1 MKCKTIYMVNL
12 ELLKRYEYYLSVI
25 SEELQKIF
33 EYQREYIC
41 CQNGCSGCCEKGMY
55 PYSKLEA
62 DYIKLGYNNLPEEVK
77 KIVKDNLIQLKKELE
92 EHKGENFLHDCPFLI
107 DGSCCVYQYR
117 GIICR
122 TFGLITENSEGKLTI
137 PYCAGIGLNY
147 SKVYDA
153 EKKRILEEKVEE
165 LGYKVMPKAYNLSR
179 ENMMHLSLAKTLGID
194 FGESKMLIEWLLPD
208 LLE

>member
-1 MKCKTIYMVNL
+1 MEKE
-12 ELLKRYEYYLSVI
+12 ELINRYEYYLKVI
-25 SEELQKIF
+25 SEELQRIF

-55 PYSKLEA
+55 PYSELEA
-62 DYIKLGYNNLPEEVK
+62 EYIKIGYSRLPDEIKEIVKNNLK
-77 KIVKDNLIQLKKELE
+77 NLKAELA

-107 DGSCCVYQYR
+107 DGSCCVYMYR

-137 PYCAGIGLNY
+137 PYCAGTGLNY
-147 SKVYDA
+147 SKVYDP
-153 EKKRILEEKVEE
+153 EKKMILEEKVEE
-165 LGYKVMPKAYNLSR
+165 LGYNVMPKAYNLSR
-179 ENMMHLSLAKTLGID
+179 ENMMNLSFAKTLGIE
-194 FGESKMLIEWLLPD
+194 FGESKMLIEWLIPS